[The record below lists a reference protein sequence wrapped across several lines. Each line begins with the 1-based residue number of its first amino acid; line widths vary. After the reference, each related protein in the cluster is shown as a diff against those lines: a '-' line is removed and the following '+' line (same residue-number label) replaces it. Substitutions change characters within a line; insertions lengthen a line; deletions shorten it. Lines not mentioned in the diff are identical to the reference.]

1 MLNLFY
7 SLKEAYE
14 TSTPN
19 NNRFLAKLN
28 SIDWDSKFFA
38 DDEYN
43 FVKGDM
49 LIVAQSLNPF
59 DEERKPSA
67 TFFKEGSIIEF

>member
-28 SIDWDSKFFA
+28 SIHWDSKFYA
-38 DDEYN
+38 DDEYY
-43 FVKGDM
+43 FIKGDM
-49 LIVAQSLNPF
+49 LITAQSLNPF
-59 DEERKPSA
+59 DEEWKPSA
-67 TFFKEGSIIEF
+67 TFLKEGSVIEF